1 MSSLGLSLLNSS
13 PPGGTELR
21 QANALLNSELSKVL
35 GLASPVRRYTQ
46 HLTQA
51 VESTQSQQKRKRGKT
66 ILLKG
71 KYVFSTE
78 EVLEMAKE
86 AEKVTAANKTRKKRK
101 TFPIMVEMT
110 QTRLDMSESDE
121 SDSESDCIVVA
132 SLRQL

>member
-1 MSSLGLSLLNSS
+1 M
-13 PPGGTELR
+13 
-21 QANALLNSELSKVL
+21 
-35 GLASPVRRYTQ
+35 
-46 HLTQA
+46 
-51 VESTQSQQKRKRGKT
+51 
-66 ILLKG
+66 LKG